1 MTAVAIAVFG
11 EFPELRYYSQSDCE
25 RLHVATEPDY
35 FQAGIRVPPTL
46 NRSGK
51 LAPPKVG

>member
-11 EFPELRYYSQSDCE
+11 EFAELRYYSQSECE

-35 FQAGIRVPPTL
+35 FQAGIRVRQPTL
-46 NRSGK
+46 NRTGK
-51 LAPPKVG
+51 LGTSG